1 MSHAQFDAA
10 GPDAEGED
18 AGLEDAL
25 EGGPNVDDDGTDAEG
40 AVQKELDSE

>member
-10 GPDAEGED
+10 GPDAGGED
-18 AGLEDAL
+18 AGLEDAW